1 MRFLGLKKW
10 ASHFGK
16 RDSLFFKILKIGLVP
31 FSFLIKR
38 FLISGLR
45 VVDLLRFYAQPIR
58 RGGGAWRMARIA
70 RKFVKWTYPLNQFF

>member
-45 VVDLLRFYAQPIR
+45 VVIVKYEFYWVEL
-58 RGGGAWRMARIA
+58 G
-70 RKFVKWTYPLNQFF
+70 

>member
-45 VVDLLRFYAQPIR
+45 VTENGVMKYVRQIKKIIF
-58 RGGGAWRMARIA
+58 
-70 RKFVKWTYPLNQFF
+70 